1 MTSYSLFPDGA
12 LSGKRVVITGAA
24 RGLGRTLALVL
35 NDLGA
40 ELVLAARDQARLA
53 ATADLLEQRSGRRP
67 ALHSLD
73 LVDPQAVVG
82 VCEEILS
89 AHGTIDILINNGAL
103 WLPGTIEE
111 TSTAEI
117 VTAINSAVTGSVLMT
132 KGLLPGLERSGAG
145 DVVTIVSTSG
155 LAREPRREASAAF
168 HAAKHG
174 QAGFSDLLR
183 QELRGKGIR
192 VMALYP
198 PDFDDLAPDE
208 PGWEAAA
215 SRPAGETMTAREV
228 TEGVL
233 FALSRPRSCT
243 VDAIVFGNTRED

>member
-1 MTSYSLFPDGA
+1 MPYSLIPEGA
-12 LSGKRVVITGAA
+12 LNGKRVVITGAA

-40 ELVLAARDQARLA
+40 ELVLAARNKTRLA
-53 ATADLLEQRSGRRP
+53 ETAAVLAARSGRKP
-67 ALHSLD
+67 VLHGLD
-73 LVDPQAVVG
+73 LADPQAVIG
-82 VCEEILS
+82 VCDEILS
-89 AHGTIDILINNGAL
+89 AHGTIDILVNNGAL
-103 WLPGTIEE
+103 WLPGSIEE
-111 TSTAEI
+111 TGVAEI
-117 VTAINSAVTGSVLMT
+117 VSAINSAVTGSVLMT

-145 DVVTIVSTSG
+145 DVVTVVSVSG
-155 LAREPRREASAAF
+155 LPREPRREASAAF

-198 PDFDDLAPDE
+198 PDFDDIAPGDPE
-208 PGWEAAA
+208 WDAAPA
-215 SRPAGETMTAREV
+215 RAAGETMTAREV

-243 VDAIVFGNTRED
+243 VDSIVFGNTREG

>member
-1 MTSYSLFPDGA
+1 MPYSLFPDDA

-40 ELVLAARDQARLA
+40 ELVLAARNKARLSG
-53 ATADLLEQRSGRRP
+53 TGDLLEQRSGRRP
-67 ALHSLD
+67 ALYGLD
-73 LVDPQAVVG
+73 LADPQAVIG
-82 VCEEILS
+82 VSEEILS
-89 AHGTIDILINNGAL
+89 AHGSIDILINNGAL

-111 TSTAEI
+111 TGVAEI

-145 DVVTIVSTSG
+145 DVVTIVSTCG
-155 LAREPRREASAAF
+155 LAREPRDQASAAF

-198 PDFDDLAPDE
+198 PDFDDVAPGD
-208 PGWEAAA
+208 PDWDATPARA
-215 SRPAGETMTAREV
+215 AGETMTAREV

-243 VDAIVFGNTRED
+243 VDSIVFGNTRER